1 MKIAFYYPGIFKIH
15 EKKVYYK
22 THLNLEVATITDFS
36 VESGGLCP
44 FRKSG
49 HPQVYLY
56 VQNDE
61 TGMSKSVIYFE
72 VLLYLIGI
80 LEFLSNFLQLFP
92 SVNISWVSTPFSL
105 CSSLFPKGF
114 VGKIS

>member
-36 VESGGLCP
+36 VESGCLCP

-49 HPQVYLY
+49 HPQVCLY

-72 VLLYLIGI
+72 VLLISLTSLSFSAIFYSCFLLLIYLG
-80 LEFLSNFLQLFP
+80 S
-92 SVNISWVSTPFSL
+92 
-105 CSSLFPKGF
+105 
-114 VGKIS
+114 